1 MRRPTAPAALCLAA
15 LMGSGVAS
23 AQLPVEAP
31 AQAVAASS
39 PAPAPTAAP
48 MTDGEVRKI
57 DRELGKITLRHG
69 PITSLGMPGMTMVF
83 KVADPDLLRDL
94 KEGDRVRFFA
104 DRVNGA
110 ITVTAI
116 EPVR

>member
-1 MRRPTAPAALCLAA
+1 MRQPNASAAVWLAA
-15 LMGSGVAS
+15 LIGSGTAN
-23 AQLPVEAP
+23 AQSPVEAP
-31 AQAVAASS
+31 AQAVAASD
-39 PAPAPTAAP
+39 PAATP
-48 MTDGEVRKI
+48 MVDGEVRKV

-69 PITSLGMPGMTMVF
+69 PITNLGMPGMTMVF
-83 KVADPDLLRDL
+83 KVADPALLSDL

-104 DRVNGA
+104 DRINGA

>member
-1 MRRPTAPAALCLAA
+1 
-15 LMGSGVAS
+15 MGSGVAS

-39 PAPAPTAAP
+39 PAATP

-69 PITSLGMPGMTMVF
+69 PITNLGMPGMTMVF
-83 KVADPDLLRDL
+83 KVADPALLRDL
-94 KEGDRVRFFA
+94 KEGDRVHFLA

-110 ITVTAI
+110 ITVTAV